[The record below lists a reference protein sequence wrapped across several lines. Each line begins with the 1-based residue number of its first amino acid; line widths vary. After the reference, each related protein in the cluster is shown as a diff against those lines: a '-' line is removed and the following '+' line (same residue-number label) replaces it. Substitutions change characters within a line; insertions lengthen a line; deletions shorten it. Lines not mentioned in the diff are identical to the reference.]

1 MPVGIWLAALA
12 IAASLPVAW
21 WAFSGRVEGRAV
33 RANLAAGVATVTDLR
48 EAVLKGSAHDRVVSP
63 LMSSLSNRARRFT
76 PAGVVERLEQ
86 RAFLAGL
93 SETWPTE
100 RLLAVKAVA
109 AVGLGI
115 IGLLIFVNGPSAI
128 TLILAVG
135 LFFIGYFSVDYLM
148 DSKASERQKAIER
161 ELPDVLDQITIC
173 VEAGLGFEAAMAK
186 VAENDGP
193 LPREISRTLQDIQI
207 GVPRDLAL
215 ERLLT
220 RTDVSDLRT
229 FVHAFNQAERY
240 GIPIAKVLRIQATE
254 MRAKRKVR
262 AEERAMKIPVKVI
275 FPVVLTILPALF
287 VVVAGPAVV
296 RISNMSFGG

>member
-1 MPVGIWLAALA
+1 MPVAIWLAALA
-12 IAASLPVAW
+12 IASSLPIAW
-21 WAFSGRVEGRAV
+21 WAFSGRVEGRAA
-33 RANLAAGVATVTDLR
+33 RANLAHAGSVVTDLR
-48 EAVLKGSAHDRVVSP
+48 EAVLAGSAHDRVVSP
-63 LMSSLSNRARRFT
+63 LMSSLSRRARRFT

-93 SETWPTE
+93 SEAWPTE

-109 AVGLGI
+109 AVGLGLV
-115 IGLLIFVNGPSAI
+115 GLLVFGSRPSVLTLLFAI
-128 TLILAVG
+128 G
-135 LFFIGYFSVDYLM
+135 LFFIGFFSADYVM
-148 DSKASERQKAIER
+148 DSRAGARQKSIER

-186 VAENDGP
+186 VSENDGP
-193 LPREISRTLQDIQI
+193 LSNEIGRTLQDIQI
-207 GVPRDLAL
+207 GVPRDQAL
-215 ERLLT
+215 DRLLS

-254 MRAKRKVR
+254 MRAKRRVR
-262 AEERAMKIPVKVI
+262 AEERAMKIPVNIV

-296 RISNMSFGG
+296 RISHISFGG